1 MSFSLLGLKTILL
14 FCVASIFFCANL
26 SAESSIDDVVK
37 VDGDLSLRARS
48 NDIYELHLNV
58 PKGEGIVLF
67 DFCQSPIDL
76 SRFTH
81 AVIDLQNLSNAR
93 LDVRMMATSEAV
105 KNDRYASGRFLL
117 QPAEAEE
124 IKVLLNRK
132 YFPEESAW
140 RETFGR
146 IRGLP
151 GGHFSNWRYLDT
163 SNMRIV
169 KLKITWDGLPSG
181 AVSYTHLR
189 AHET

>member
-1 MSFSLLGLKTILL
+1 MSFPLLGLKSIPL
-14 FCVASIFFCANL
+14 FCVASILFFCASL
-26 SAESSIDDVVK
+26 SAGSAIDDVVK
-37 VDGDLSLRARS
+37 VDGDLSLRAVS
-48 NDIYELHLNV
+48 NDIYELHLNA
-58 PKGEGIVLF
+58 PQGEGIVF
-67 DFCQSPIDL
+67 FNFCQSPIDL

-81 AVIDLQNLSNAR
+81 AAVDLQNLSNAR
-93 LDVRMMATSEAV
+93 LDVRMVATSEAV

-117 QPAEAEE
+117 QPSEAEE
-124 IKVLLNRK
+124 LKVLLNRK

-169 KLKITWDGLPSG
+169 KLKITWDDLP
-181 AVSYTHLR
+181 
-189 AHET
+189 